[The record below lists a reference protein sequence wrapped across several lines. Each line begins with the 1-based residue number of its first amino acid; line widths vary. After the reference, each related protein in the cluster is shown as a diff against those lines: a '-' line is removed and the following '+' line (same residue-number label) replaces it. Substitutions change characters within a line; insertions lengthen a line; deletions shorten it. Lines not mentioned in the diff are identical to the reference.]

1 MKKILR
7 ILFFGALLFW
17 GCHRNTHEKPP
28 NIIIIM
34 ADDLGYG
41 DLSINDH
48 PNIDT
53 PHLDLLAK
61 TGIRFTDFHS
71 NDNSTWWQSDTMYEG
86 MQYPNTVNLTLHLG
100 KCY

>member
-17 GCHRNTHEKPP
+17 GCHRDTQEKPP
-28 NIIIIM
+28 NIIIM

-41 DLSINDH
+41 DLSIYDH

-53 PHLDLLAK
+53 PHLDHLAK

-71 NDNSTWWQSDTMYEG
+71 NG
-86 MQYPNTVNLTLHLG
+86 TVCSPTRAALLSG
-100 KCY
+100 KYLIN